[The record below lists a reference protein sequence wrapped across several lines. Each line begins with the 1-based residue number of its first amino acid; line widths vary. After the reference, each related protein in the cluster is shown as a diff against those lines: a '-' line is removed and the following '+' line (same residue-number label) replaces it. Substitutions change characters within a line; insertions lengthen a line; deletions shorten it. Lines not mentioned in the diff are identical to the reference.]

1 MADERPTHPTC
12 VEAGRQGF
20 FQESKGTK
28 RDRAAPI
35 APADYLAP
43 ASSYGPEQVRLTDMV
58 ALADIE
64 HDETVAALY
73 DIVGPVQ
80 PQDAGSTSADSY
92 RASSSS
98 SAAAAEPSAAAA
110 ASRASSTLAAPRV
123 AACGSPAKVP
133 HCGGMPVQADQEMQV
148 HAVAVKVELALS
160 CSSTL
165 LPPLSG
171 FSGDATDLRFL
182 FARIFIPRHP
192 NALPRSKWLS
202 YPRLFSIVQLYA
214 PARVWKQGP
223 GNLKGFVIEWCK
235 CLPTFA
241 GLEQSKWCMRLK
253 TNDRVVP
260 GQKKP
265 SSVYKFCLECARSEK

>member
-20 FQESKGTK
+20 FQEESRGTK
-28 RDRAAPI
+28 RYRAAPI
-35 APADYLAP
+35 EPARDYLAP
-43 ASSYGPEQVRLTDMV
+43 ASSSGPEQVPLTDMV

-80 PQDAGSTSADSY
+80 PQDAGSTSAASY
-92 RASSSS
+92 RVSSSS
-98 SAAAAEPSAAAA
+98 AAAAAEPSAAAA

-148 HAVAVKVELALS
+148 HAAVAVKVELVLS
-160 CSSTL
+160 CSSTF

-171 FSGDATDLRFL
+171 FSGDATDLHFL

-192 NALPRSKWLS
+192 NALPRSEWLS

-214 PARVWKQGP
+214 PGRVWKQGP

-241 GLEQSKWCMRLK
+241 GLEQREWCMRL
-253 TNDRVVP
+253 NDRGVP

-265 SSVYKFCLECARSEK
+265 SSVFKFCLECAL

>member
-1 MADERPTHPTC
+1 MADERPTHPIC
-12 VEAGRQGF
+12 VEAGRQEGF
-20 FQESKGTK
+20 FQESRGTK

-35 APADYLAP
+35 APAYSLAP
-43 ASSYGPEQVRLTDMV
+43 ARSSGPEQVPLTDMV

-80 PQDAGSTSADSY
+80 PQDAGSTSAASY

-98 SAAAAEPSAAAA
+98 SSAAAEPSAAA

-148 HAVAVKVELALS
+148 VHAAVAVKVELVLS
-160 CSSTL
+160 CSSTF

-171 FSGDATDLRFL
+171 FSGDATDLHFL

-192 NALPRSKWLS
+192 NALPRSEWLS

-223 GNLKGFVIEWCK
+223 GNLKGIVIEWCK

-265 SSVYKFCLECARSEK
+265 SLVYKFCLECAL

>member
-1 MADERPTHPTC
+1 MKTSAKKSLLSHRPPSSTARGWDEATDCNDAKVAAPSR
-12 VEAGRQGF
+12 AAAS
-20 FQESKGTK
+20 ESRGTK

-35 APADYLAP
+35 APAYSLAP
-43 ASSYGPEQVRLTDMV
+43 ARSSGPEQVPLTDMV

-80 PQDAGSTSADSY
+80 DAGTFSTC
-92 RASSSS
+92 
-98 SAAAAEPSAAAA
+98 
-110 ASRASSTLAAPRV
+110 STF
-123 AACGSPAKVP
+123 SI
-133 HCGGMPVQADQEMQV
+133 
-148 HAVAVKVELALS
+148 
-160 CSSTL
+160 CSSTV

-171 FSGDATDLRFL
+171 FSGDATDLHFL

-192 NALPRSKWLS
+192 NALPRSEWLS

-214 PARVWKQGP
+214 PGRVWKQGP

-265 SSVYKFCLECARSEK
+265 SVVYKFCLECAL

>member
-20 FQESKGTK
+20 FQESRGTK

-43 ASSYGPEQVRLTDMV
+43 ASSSGPEQVPLTDMV

-98 SAAAAEPSAAAA
+98 SAAAAEPQ
-110 ASRASSTLAAPRV
+110 RASCFAPIRP
-123 AACGSPAKVP
+123 C
-133 HCGGMPVQADQEMQV
+133 
-148 HAVAVKVELALS
+148 
-160 CSSTL
+160 
-165 LPPLSG
+165 
-171 FSGDATDLRFL
+171 
-182 FARIFIPRHP
+182 
-192 NALPRSKWLS
+192 ALP
-202 YPRLFSIVQLYA
+202 
-214 PARVWKQGP
+214 
-223 GNLKGFVIEWCK
+223 
-235 CLPTFA
+235 LPLTLTQTLTLTIA
-241 GLEQSKWCMRLK
+241 
-253 TNDRVVP
+253 V
-260 GQKKP
+260 P
-265 SSVYKFCLECARSEK
+265 SS

>member
-12 VEAGRQGF
+12 VEAGRQGVL
-20 FQESKGTK
+20 QESRGTK

-98 SAAAAEPSAAAA
+98 AAAAAEPSAAAA

-123 AACGSPAKVP
+123 AACGSPARVP
-133 HCGGMPVQADQEMQV
+133 HCGGMPVQADQEM
-148 HAVAVKVELALS
+148 HAVAPVKVELVPS
-160 CSSTL
+160 CSSTF

-171 FSGDATDLRFL
+171 FSGDATDLPFL

-192 NALPRSKWLS
+192 NALPRSEWLS

-214 PARVWKQGP
+214 PARVWKQGR
-223 GNLKGFVIEWCK
+223 GNLKSFVIEWCK
-235 CLPTFA
+235 CLPTYA

-265 SSVYKFCLECARSEK
+265 SLVYKFCLECALSADV

>member
-1 MADERPTHPTC
+1 MKPNAKKSDGSLASSEWVLPSLLHRPPSSKASGWDEATHCNDAKVAAPSEAAALPMADERPTHPTC

-20 FQESKGTK
+20 FQEESRGTK
-28 RDRAAPI
+28 RYRAAPI
-35 APADYLAP
+35 EPARDYLAP
-43 ASSYGPEQVRLTDMV
+43 ASSSGPEQVPLTDMV

-80 PQDAGSTSADSY
+80 DAGTFSTC
-92 RASSSS
+92 
-98 SAAAAEPSAAAA
+98 
-110 ASRASSTLAAPRV
+110 STF
-123 AACGSPAKVP
+123 SI
-133 HCGGMPVQADQEMQV
+133 
-148 HAVAVKVELALS
+148 
-160 CSSTL
+160 CSSTV

-171 FSGDATDLRFL
+171 FSGDATDLPCL

-241 GLEQSKWCMRLK
+241 GLEQREWCMRL
-253 TNDRVVP
+253 NDRGVP

-265 SSVYKFCLECARSEK
+265 SSVYKFCLECAL